1 MPYSQ
6 LTGYVP
12 PENERDEEEE
22 EASSP
27 NITHGTR
34 LWSIISLVLSSVGIL
49 LIPVPAVGIFF
60 GAFGIG
66 FSVFSRKINGYFYT
80 LAVAGIITGVIAL
93 ASCIFFLVF
102 NTMTEAGLVI
112 NVFDELLRG

>member
-12 PENERDEEEE
+12 PENERDEE

-34 LWSIISLVLSSVGIL
+34 LWSIISLILSSVGII

-66 FSVFSRKINGYFYT
+66 FSVFSRRRNGYFYS

-93 ASCIFFLVF
+93 VSCIFFLVF
-102 NTMTEAGLVI
+102 NMMTEAGLVI